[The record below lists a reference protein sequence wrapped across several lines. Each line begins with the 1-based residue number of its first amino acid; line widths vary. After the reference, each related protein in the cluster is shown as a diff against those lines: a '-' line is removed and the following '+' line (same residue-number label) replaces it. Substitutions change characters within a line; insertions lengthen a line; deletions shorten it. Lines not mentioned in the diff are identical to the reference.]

1 MTHLFSLIG
10 ASSGKAA
17 PILDPH
23 IGRTLRV
30 AARHLPWVVARQI
43 HAQHQDIAPLSVFPS
58 SSSCASGPGTP
69 GQAPEASLAS
79 IELDAF
85 CWRLDV
91 TDSNVAAAQ
100 TLGWGVMRDLL
111 VLAGRQACEALE
123 LCPDH
128 AALPRE
134 LGFEVFEWP

>member
-1 MTHLFSLIG
+1 MTHTFPQIG
-10 ASSGKAA
+10 ASSRKVD

-23 IGRTLRV
+23 IGRTLRITS
-30 AARHLPWVVARQI
+30 RHLPWVVARQI
-43 HAQHQDIAPLSVFPS
+43 HAQHQDIVPLSVFPCFPAS
-58 SSSCASGPGTP
+58 ASGTGMS
-69 GQAPEASLAS
+69 QPEASLAS

-91 TDSNVAAAQ
+91 TDANVVAAQ

-111 VLAGRQACEALE
+111 ILADRQACEALE

>member
-1 MTHLFSLIG
+1 MPHLLSLTG
-10 ASSGKAA
+10 ASNGKAD

-30 AARHLPWVVARQI
+30 AARHLPWVVAREI
-43 HAQHQDIAPLSVFPS
+43 HARHQDIVSLSVFPS
-58 SSSCASGPGTP
+58 SSPAKRI
-69 GQAPEASLAS
+69 QLPEASLAS

-100 TLGWGVMRDLL
+100 TLGWGVMRALL
-111 VLAGRQACEALE
+111 VLAGSQACEALE
-123 LCPDH
+123 LCRDH

>member
-1 MTHLFSLIG
+1 MTHPFPRIG
-10 ASSGKAA
+10 ASTGKTE
-17 PILDPH
+17 PTLDPH

-43 HAQHQDIAPLSVFPS
+43 HAQHQDIVPLSAFPAPVS
-58 SSSCASGPGTP
+58 SSGSPR
-69 GQAPEASLAS
+69 PEASLAS

-91 TDSNVAAAQ
+91 TDANVAAAHG
-100 TLGWGVMRDLL
+100 LGWGVMRDLL
-111 VLAGRQACEALE
+111 LLAGHQACEALE
-123 LCPDH
+123 LCADH